1 MRCIESLKDTSIMT
15 TNMTIIIMIIKYKK
29 NLMCTE
35 TSLFFI
41 KNIVDLKNKI

>member
-29 NLMCTE
+29 NSHVHRNE
-35 TSLFFI
+35 FI
-41 KNIVDLKNKI
+41 FY